1 MNIANYKIRFEN
13 PAGDIE
19 LIPSERFTCF
29 LSDTER
35 YDVCIR
41 VFSGETELPAAA
53 VKVFSAPYIEE
64 INGLRIKKNDKFW
77 SVHKKDDSL
86 YILTEFPFSAD
97 KRSGMLRFSLE
108 SKYWDLFLKVGTVQT
123 DPIPQDG
130 QVSTAGQL
138 PQNDQLHGTS
148 YIPQDGPSGP
158 AGKTV
163 PGSLSAPAGRII
175 TADPMDYPLDG
186 LILYYLT
193 VIHGDIMIHA
203 SGIHFQGKGFIFS
216 GISGKGKTTMAELWD
231 SHGARV
237 IHDDRLIIRRTRN
250 FYSMFN
256 TPVYRNDEARESPLD
271 AIFIIEHGTENEALP
286 LKGVKAITSLL
297 SNCIQH
303 NWGKSIIRQSLDAA
317 IRICTDLP
325 VYQLRFRP
333 DHSVTDYLLRHSKK
347 YGGKLKADQ
356 GEKHETKYKKEP
368 VKNTEK
374 TQDMP
379 KKKHETKYGKEQ
391 D

>member
-1 MNIANYKIRFEN
+1 MKSYVLNIANYKIRFEN

-19 LIPSERFTCF
+19 LIPSERFTGF

-86 YILTEFPFSAD
+86 YILSEFPFSAD

-108 SKYWDLFLKVGTVQT
+108 SKYWDLFLQGGPVQTGQITRDGQVSTAGQLTQDGQLHGTSHIPQT

-130 QVSTAGQL
+130 Q
-138 PQNDQLHGTS
+138 
-148 YIPQDGPSGP
+148 IPQDDQSGP
-158 AGKTV
+158 AGKAV
-163 PGSLSAPAGRII
+163 PASLSARAGRII

-333 DHSVTDYLLRHSKK
+333 DHSITDYLLRHSKK
-347 YGGKLKADQ
+347 YG
-356 GEKHETKYKKEP
+356 KER
-368 VKNTEK
+368 
-374 TQDMP
+374 D
-379 KKKHETKYGKEQ
+379 
-391 D
+391 